1 MFKKVFIFIVLI
13 GFALIL
19 VESYNF
25 TGSGEELNEIATRY
39 AEKGPDEVGAANL
52 VGAVLVT
59 YRGLDTLGEV
69 AILFLAASIIGF
81 FLKVKLEEE
90 KVPRKVRKTSEILET
105 ASKIITPVIFLFG
118 IYVFLNGHLTPGGGF
133 QGGAIIAS
141 GLVLMLLANPIKKV
155 NHSIISIVESISGFA
170 FVFLGILGIFLAS
183 GFLDNSFIGLG
194 DFGKL
199 LSAGAIPIIYIFIGL
214 KVGSELSGI
223 VSNLQETQKEEI

>member
-25 TGSGEELNEIATRY
+25 AGSGEKLNEIATRY

-141 GLVLMLLANPIKKV
+141 GLVLILLANPIKKV

-194 DFGKL
+194 NFGKL